1 MGPFNL
7 GSHAFQFY
15 GTILYSSRD
24 NSILSSIAFQKFY
37 YLDSKLIKLTLF
49 SDIVLLFS
57 IYHFFPT
64 FLSLRNFLTLF
75 QAILISSD
83 SLLTPAPS
91 TLDTCD
97 HL

>member
-15 GTILYSSRD
+15 GTMLYSSHD

-37 YLDSKLIKLTLF
+37 YLGSKLIKLTLF

-57 IYHFFPT
+57 VIIFSYFFEPQR
-64 FLSLRNFLTLF
+64 FYDPFPSY
-75 QAILISSD
+75 SD
-83 SLLTPAPS
+83 LL
-91 TLDTCD
+91 
-97 HL
+97 